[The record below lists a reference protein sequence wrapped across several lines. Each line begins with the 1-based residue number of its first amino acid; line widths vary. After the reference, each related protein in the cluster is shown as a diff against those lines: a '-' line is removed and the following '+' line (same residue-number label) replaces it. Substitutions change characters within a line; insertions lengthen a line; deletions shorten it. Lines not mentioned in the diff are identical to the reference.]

1 MSHPKNTTAQS
12 PTQPTKTVETSFLD
26 TPIDNRG
33 LYLLKVEA
41 GVNAEDALHTAKVLS
56 SGAAQLCQHVHDSLN
71 FGEPVFCDAMEALKF
86 LSETVSTLVWSIQKG
101 VSAGNAEGQP

>member
-1 MSHPKNTTAQS
+1 MSHPKFTTTPPPAQS
-12 PTQPTKTVETSFLD
+12 TKTTEISFFE

-41 GVNAEDALHTAKVLS
+41 GVNVEDALQTAKVLS

-71 FGEPVFCDAMEALKF
+71 YGESVYCDALEALKF
-86 LSETVSTLVWSIQKG
+86 LNETVSTLVWSVQRG
-101 VSAGNAEGQP
+101 LPAHDAGEQL

>member
-1 MSHPKNTTAQS
+1 MSHPKNTTAPLPAQLA
-12 PTQPTKTVETSFLD
+12 KTVELSFLD

-56 SGAAQLCQHVHDSLN
+56 SGFGQLCRHVHDSLN
-71 FGEPVFCDAMEALKF
+71 MGGPVYCDAMEALKF
-86 LSETVSTLVWSIQKG
+86 LGETVSALVWSVQRG
-101 VSAGNAEGQP
+101 MTADLGGEQ